1 MDLVVPCCASHIGTA
16 FRAVDTGAVDTG
28 AEAIQAF
35 AMLELRP
42 VGYIIGLLIATL
54 GAMMLFPMMLDYLS
68 GDANWMAFLEAAV
81 VTCLIGALLSL
92 SCANST
98 RKGDVITLRQS
109 FVLTTGTWV
118 ALPAFGALPFM
129 FGAPDASLTNA
140 MFEAVSGMTTTGTT
154 VFTGL
159 DNLPPGVNLW
169 RGILQWLGG
178 LGIVIVALIF
188 LPVMKVGGMQFFR
201 SEGFDTLGK
210 ILPRALDISSALI
223 QIYIV
228 LTVACAASYFAMG
241 MSGFDSVVHALTTVS
256 TGGFSSSDISFA
268 KFEHRMELVAI
279 VFMMLASLPFIRF
292 VQVAQGNFGPLWRDA
307 QVRAYIRWNCYAI
320 LAVTGYEMYH
330 LNRPFLE
337 SVRESSFN
345 IVSTF
350 SGTGFASVDLSTWGP
365 FPFVVLIMVGLIG
378 GCTSSTGCSVKVFRY
393 LILFEAIKV
402 QIRRLH
408 SPSAMIDVRYDGRR
422 VDDDVINSVV
432 VFFTLF
438 ILTFG
443 VAAVALSFTGLEMKT
458 AFTSAWTAV
467 ANVGPAFGP
476 EVGPTGAVDGFP
488 ALARWIMIVGMLVG
502 RLELLSVYV
511 LLFARFWRN

>member
-1 MDLVVPCCASHIGTA
+1 M
-16 FRAVDTGAVDTG
+16 
-28 AEAIQAF
+28 
-35 AMLELRP
+35 
-42 VGYIIGLLIATL
+42 
-54 GAMMLFPMMLDYLS
+54 GAMMLFPMALDYLS
-68 GDANWMAFLEAAV
+68 GDQNWMAFFKSAV
-81 VTCLIGALLSL
+81 LTGLMGALLAL
-92 SCANST
+92 ACANGT
-98 RKGDVITLRQS
+98 TKGDGLTLRQS

-118 ALPAFGALPFM
+118 ALPAFGALPFIL
-129 FGAPDASLTNA
+129 GVPHASVTNA
-140 MFEAVSGMTTTGTT
+140 VFEAVSGMTTTGTT
-154 VFTGL
+154 VFVGL
-159 DNLPPGVNLW
+159 DALPPGVNLW

-228 LTVACAASYFAMG
+228 LTVACAAAYFALG
-241 MSGFDSVVHALTTVS
+241 MTGFEAVVHALTTVS
-256 TGGFSSSDISFA
+256 TGGFSSSDASFA
-268 KFEHRMELVAI
+268 KFDHAAEVVAI
-279 VFMMLASLPFIRF
+279 VFMLLASLPFIRF
-292 VQVAQGNFGPLWRDA
+292 VQVMQGDVKPLWNDP
-307 QVRAYIRWNCYAI
+307 QVRAYIRWNAYAA
-320 LAVTGYEMYH
+320 LAVTAYEMYH
-330 LNRPFLE
+330 FNRPFIE
-337 SVRESSFN
+337 SIRESSFN

-350 SGTGFASVDLSTWGP
+350 SGTGYASVDLSAWGA

-408 SPSAMIDVRYDGRR
+408 SPSAMLEVRYAGRR
-422 VDDDVINSVV
+422 VGHDVINSVI

-443 VAAVALSFTGLEMKT
+443 VVAVGLSLTGLDTKT
-458 AFTSAWTAV
+458 AFTASWTAV
-467 ANVGPAFGP
+467 ANIGPAFGAG
-476 EVGPTGAVDGFP
+476 VGPTGAVDGFP
-488 ALARWIMIVGMLVG
+488 ALAHWIMIAAMLVG

-511 LLFARFWRN
+511 LFMVRFWRG

>member
-1 MDLVVPCCASHIGTA
+1 MID
-16 FRAVDTGAVDTG
+16 
-28 AEAIQAF
+28 
-35 AMLELRP
+35 LRP
-42 VGYIIGLLIATL
+42 VGHIIGMLIATL
-54 GAMMLFPMMLDYLS
+54 GAMMLFPMALDYMS
-68 GDANWMAFLEAAV
+68 GDANWMAFGESAV
-81 VTCLIGALLSL
+81 VTCLAGAVLTL

-98 RKGDVITLRQS
+98 KKGQGITLRQS
-109 FVLTTGTWV
+109 FILTTGTWV
-118 ALPAFGALPFM
+118 MLPAFGALPFI
-129 FGAPDASLTNA
+129 FGLPDATVTNA
-140 MFEAVSGMTTTGTT
+140 VFEAVSGMTTTGTT
-154 VFTGL
+154 VFIGL
-159 DNLPPGVNLW
+159 DDLPPGVNLW

-210 ILPRALDISSALI
+210 ILPRALDISTALI

-228 LTVACAASYFAMG
+228 LTIACAASYFALG
-241 MSGFDSVVHALTTVS
+241 MDGYDAVVHALTTVS
-256 TGGFSSSDISFA
+256 TGGFSSSDISFG
-268 KFEHRMELVAI
+268 KFEHSMEIVAI
-279 VFMMLASLPFIRF
+279 VFMLLASMPFIRF
-292 VQVAQGNFGPLWRDA
+292 VQVAQGNFTPLWRDP
-307 QVRAYIRWNCYAI
+307 QVRAYIRWNAYAA
-320 LAVTGYEMYH
+320 LAVTVYEMYH
-330 LNRPFLE
+330 FNRPFLE
-337 SVRESSFN
+337 SIRESSFN

-365 FPFVVLIMVGLIG
+365 FPFVLLIMVGLIG

-408 SPSAMIDVRYDGRR
+408 SPSAILDVRYEGRR
-422 VDDDVINSVV
+422 VGDDVINSVI

-443 VAAVALSFTGLEMKT
+443 VVAVALSFTGLETKT
-458 AFTSAWTAV
+458 AFTASWTAV

-476 EVGPTGAVDGFP
+476 EVGPTGAVDAFP
-488 ALARWIMIVGMLVG
+488 AAARWIMIGGMLVG

-511 LLFARFWRN
+511 LFLARFWRN